1 MKKELKDYLHLYLGC
16 ECMIGDLNWK
26 PETNLYGLAPGV
38 DPNHGRPIRTKLD
51 AHVLNVFSH
60 KTTLILRPLSS
71 MTEEEQ
77 DHVWHAE
84 EPNSILQMENGTK
97 VRKVVL
103 APERTA
109 YLLSKGFDLFNLIPE
124 GLAVNAE
131 TLK

>member
-1 MKKELKDYLHLYLGC
+1 MNKDKFSDGKDYESVL
-16 ECMIGDLNWK
+16 EWSDIGYPHDVK
-26 PETNLYGLAPGV
+26 Q
-38 DPNHGRPIRTKLD
+38 
-51 AHVLNVFSH
+51 
-60 KTTLILRPLSS
+60 LILRPLSS

-77 DHVWHAE
+77 DHVWQAE